1 MRAFVLSDANR
12 RAALRAR
19 KSVVEDIER
28 SLNLF
33 FGRHVGYSYRSASA
47 G

>member
-12 RAALRAR
+12 RAALRAG

-28 SLNLF
+28 PLHLLLC
-33 FGRHVGYSYRSASA
+33 RHVCYSYRSASA

>member
-12 RAALRAR
+12 RAALRAG

-28 SLNLF
+28 SLHLL
-33 FGRHVGYSYRSASA
+33 FGRHVCYSYRSASA